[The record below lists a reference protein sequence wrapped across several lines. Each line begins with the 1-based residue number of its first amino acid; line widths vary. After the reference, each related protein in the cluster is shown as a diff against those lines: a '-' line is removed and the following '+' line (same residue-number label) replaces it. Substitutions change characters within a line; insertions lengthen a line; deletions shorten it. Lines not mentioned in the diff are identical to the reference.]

1 MRAITKVVGKG
12 RVLIMGGRIDEMFQ
26 FHQAALNLRAAR
38 QELIASNIANADT
51 PNYKAKDVDFAS
63 ALKGALSGNPAS
75 LPLERTAANHLSGNS
90 GETVMGAPVQYRVPL
105 QPSADG
111 NTVDM
116 DVERAQFADNAM
128 RYEASVRF
136 VSGKAKDVLAALQN

>member
-1 MRAITKVVGKG
+1 MTS
-12 RVLIMGGRIDEMFQ
+12 RIDQMFQ
-26 FHQAALNLRAAR
+26 FQQTALNLRAKR

-51 PNYKAKDVDFAS
+51 PNYKAKDIDFAS
-63 ALKGALSGNPAS
+63 ALRGALAGSPEKLPMTTSVGSHLNGNA
-75 LPLERTAANHLSGNS
+75 
-90 GETVMGAPVQYRVPL
+90 GETVMGAAVQYRNPL

-116 DVERAQFADNAM
+116 DVERAQFADNAL

-136 VSGKAKDVLAALQN
+136 ISGKAKDVLAALQG

>member
-1 MRAITKVVGKG
+1 MSDK
-12 RVLIMGGRIDEMFQ
+12 IDQALQ
-26 FHQAALNLRAAR
+26 FNRTALNLRAAR

-51 PNYKAKDVDFAS
+51 PNYKAKDIDFAS
-63 ALKGALSGNPAS
+63 ALQGALSGSTEKLPMTAS
-75 LPLERTAANHLSGNS
+75 APRHLGGGT
-90 GETVMGAPVQYRVPL
+90 GESVMGAPVQYRTVL

-116 DVERAQFADNAM
+116 DVERAQFADNAL

-136 VSGKAKDVLAALQN
+136 IDSKIKGILAAIRG